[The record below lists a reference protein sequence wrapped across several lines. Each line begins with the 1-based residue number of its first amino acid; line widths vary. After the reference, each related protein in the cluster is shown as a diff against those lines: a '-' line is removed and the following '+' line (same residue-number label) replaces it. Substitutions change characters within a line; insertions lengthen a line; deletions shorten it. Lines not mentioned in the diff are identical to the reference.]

1 MYSHPLSHEPS
12 QSIQISHFLTLIISG
27 GSAPLLSAHDK
38 VVHSGNSCRSIL
50 VWTWEIRKDSLLL
63 EALLR

>member
-12 QSIQISHFLTLIISG
+12 QSIQISHFLTLKVSG
-27 GSAPLLSAHDK
+27 GSASAHDK